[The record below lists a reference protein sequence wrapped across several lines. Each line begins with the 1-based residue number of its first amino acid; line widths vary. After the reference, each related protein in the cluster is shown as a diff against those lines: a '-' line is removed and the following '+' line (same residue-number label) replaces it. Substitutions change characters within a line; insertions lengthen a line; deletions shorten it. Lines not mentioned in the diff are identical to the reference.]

1 MRTPP
6 FLLPFFSLSSFFL
19 PPSTFFPFPS
29 SLSRYGLLLEGYL
42 SQSGAHGRR
51 LQTQQVVVDQLEIV
65 SRIAFT
71 AKREHNATVATQVL
85 HREMANLV
93 WPEQFESIISPKVRR
108 RGDGGVERWRD

>member
-1 MRTPP
+1 M
-6 FLLPFFSLSSFFL
+6 
-19 PPSTFFPFPS
+19 
-29 SLSRYGLLLEGYL
+29 
-42 SQSGAHGRR
+42 
-51 LQTQQVVVDQLEIV
+51 EIV

-108 RGDGGVERWRD
+108 RRDGETEERRGGGTERWT